1 MKLLMYTIIDLETTG
16 GKFNEES
23 IIEVAAYRFDG
34 NSIKDQFISLVNPQ
48 RDIHPY
54 VEKLT
59 GINSKMVKTAPKFHE
74 IAKRVVEI
82 TSDSILVAHNAQF
95 DYRILQL
102 EFKRLGYEFSM
113 KSLCTVIL
121 SQELLPEQESYKLG
135 RLSRSLGIP
144 LKDRHRASG
153 DALATVELFKILLE
167 KDIEQNIIKKSI
179 VEFPGESMN
188 SLFKETIESLN
199 NDVGVFYIYNK
210 NKKLIYIDYSKDIK
224 NKVVKLFTSKK
235 FIPKYVQNNFK
246 SIKVHK
252 TGNISISVIKALNE
266 IRTLKPKINNNI
278 DPKLFYK
285 IDKPDVISKLKDFI
299 ITFNGKNENDKS
311 FIFFKN
317 EKFTGYGYFDLF
329 NNINTEQKLNSR
341 LVEVNESDKVKNYVY
356 RLIFQKKYKKLLT
369 LKEIYKFSEIE

>member
-1 MKLLMYTIIDLETTG
+1 MYTIIDLETTG

-23 IIEVAAYRFDG
+23 IIEVAAYKFDG
-34 NSIKDQFISLVNPQ
+34 VNITDQFISLVNPQ

-59 GINSKMVKTAPKFHE
+59 GITSDMVQSAPKFQE
-74 IAKRVVEI
+74 VAKRIIEI
-82 TSDSILVAHNAQF
+82 TSESILVAHNAQF

-102 EFKRLGYEFSM
+102 EFKRLGFEFSM

-153 DALATVELFKILLE
+153 DALATVELLKILIE
-167 KDIEQNIIKKSI
+167 KDINQEIIKRSI
-179 VEFPGESMN
+179 VEFPGESI
-188 SLFKETIESLN
+188 SSIFKKTIETLDN
-199 NDVGVFYIYNK
+199 TTGVFYIYNK

-224 NKVVKLFTSKK
+224 NKVIKLFTSKK

-252 TGNISISVIKALNE
+252 TGNIEIAILKTIHEIKS
-266 IRTLKPKINNNI
+266 LKPKINNNI

-285 IDKPDVISKLKDFI
+285 IDVPQVIIDKKNFI
-299 ITFNGKNENDKS
+299 ITFSGKKDDEKG
-311 FIFFKN
+311 FILLKN
-317 EKFTGYGYFDLF
+317 EKVVGYGYFDLF
-329 NNINTEQKLNSR
+329 NNINTEKKLNSR
-341 LVEVNESDKVKNYVY
+341 VVKVNECKKVKNYVY
-356 RLIFQKKYKKLLT
+356 RVISEKRYKKLLT
-369 LKEIYKFSEIE
+369 LDEIYKFSGIE

>member
-1 MKLLMYTIIDLETTG
+1 MYTIIDLETTG

-23 IIEVAAYRFDG
+23 IIEVAAYKFDG

-59 GINSKMVKTAPKFHE
+59 GITSKMVKTAPKFHE

-341 LVEVNESDKVKNYVY
+341 LVEVDESDKVKNYVY

-369 LKEIYKFSEIE
+369 LKEIYKFSELE

>member
-1 MKLLMYTIIDLETTG
+1 MYTIVDLETTG

-23 IIEVAAYRFDG
+23 IIEVAAYKFDG
-34 NSIKDQFISLVNPQ
+34 TSIKDQFISLVNPQ

-59 GINSKMVKTAPKFHE
+59 GITSKMVKTAPKFHE

-121 SQELLPEQESYKLG
+121 SQELLPDQESYKLG
-135 RLSRSLGIP
+135 KLSRSLGIP

-167 KDIEQNIIKKSI
+167 KDIKQNIIKKSI

-188 SLFKETIESLN
+188 SLFKDTIENLN

-210 NKKLIYIDYSKDIK
+210 HKKLIYIDYSKDIK
-224 NKVVKLFTSKK
+224 NKVIKLFTSKK

-278 DPKLFYK
+278 DPKIFYK
-285 IDKPDVISKLKDFI
+285 TEKPDLISKLKDFI

-317 EKFTGYGYFDLF
+317 EKFIGYGYFDLF
-329 NNINTEQKLNSR
+329 NNINSEQKLNSR
-341 LVEVNESDKVKNYVY
+341 LVKVDESNKVKNYVY
-356 RLIFQKKYKKLLT
+356 RLISQKKYKKLLT
-369 LKEIYKFSEIE
+369 LSEIYKFSDIE

>member
-1 MKLLMYTIIDLETTG
+1 MYTIIDIESTG

-34 NSIKDQFISLVNPQ
+34 TSIKDQFISLVNPQ

-59 GINSKMVKTAPKFHE
+59 GITSKMVKTAPKFHE
-74 IAKRVVEI
+74 IAKRIVEI

-121 SQELLPEQESYKLG
+121 SQELLPDQESYKLG

-153 DALATVELFKILLE
+153 DALATVELFKILME
-167 KDIEQNIIKKSI
+167 KDTKQDIIKKSI

-252 TGNISISVIKALNE
+252 TGNISICVIKALNE

-299 ITFNGKNENDKS
+299 ITFNGKNENEKS

-341 LVEVNESDKVKNYVY
+341 LVEVDESDKVKNYVY

>member
-1 MKLLMYTIIDLETTG
+1 MYTIIDLETTG

-59 GINSKMVKTAPKFHE
+59 GISSKMVKTAPKFHE

-179 VEFPGESMN
+179 IEFPGESMN

-266 IRTLKPKINNNI
+266 IRTLNPKINNNI

-341 LVEVNESDKVKNYVY
+341 LVEVDESDKVKNYVY

-369 LKEIYKFSEIE
+369 LKEIYKFSELE

>member
-1 MKLLMYTIIDLETTG
+1 MYTIIDIESTG

-34 NSIKDQFISLVNPQ
+34 TSIKDQFISLVNPQ

-59 GINSKMVKTAPKFHE
+59 GITSKMVKTAPKFHE
-74 IAKRVVEI
+74 IAKRIVEI

-121 SQELLPEQESYKLG
+121 SQELLPDQESYKLG

-153 DALATVELFKILLE
+153 DALATVELFKILME
-167 KDIEQNIIKKSI
+167 KDIKQDIIKKSI
-179 VEFPGESMN
+179 VEFPGESMS
-188 SLFKETIESLN
+188 SLFKETIENLKN
-199 NDVGVFYIYNK
+199 NVGVFYIYNK

-246 SIKVHK
+246 SIKVHN
-252 TGNISISVIKALNE
+252 TGNISISILKALNE
-266 IRTLKPKINNNI
+266 IKTLNPKINNNI
-278 DPKLFYK
+278 DPKIFFK
-285 IDKPDVISKLKDFI
+285 IDKPDIISEIKNFI
-299 ITFNGKNENDKS
+299 ITFSGKNKNDKS
-311 FIFFKN
+311 FILFKN
-317 EKFTGYGYFDLF
+317 EKFLGYGYFDLF
-329 NNINTEQKLNSR
+329 NNINTEQKLKSR
-341 LVEVNESDKVKNYVY
+341 LVKVNESKKVKNYVY
-356 RLIFQKKYKKLLT
+356 RLISQKKYKKLLT

>member
-1 MKLLMYTIIDLETTG
+1 MYTIIDLETTG

-59 GINSKMVKTAPKFHE
+59 GITSKMVKTAPKFHE

-82 TSDSILVAHNAQF
+82 TTDSILVAHNAQF

-341 LVEVNESDKVKNYVY
+341 LVEVDESDKVKNYVY

-369 LKEIYKFSEIE
+369 LKEIYKFSELE

>member
-1 MKLLMYTIIDLETTG
+1 MYTIIDIESTG

-34 NSIKDQFISLVNPQ
+34 TSIKDQFISLVNPQ

-59 GINSKMVKTAPKFHE
+59 GITSKMVKTAPKFHE
-74 IAKRVVEI
+74 IAKRIVEI

-121 SQELLPEQESYKLG
+121 SQELLPDQESYKLG

-153 DALATVELFKILLE
+153 DALATVELFKILME
-167 KDIEQNIIKKSI
+167 KDIKQDIIKKSI
-179 VEFPGESMN
+179 VEFPGESMS
-188 SLFKETIESLN
+188 SLFKETIENLKN
-199 NDVGVFYIYNK
+199 NIGVFYIYNK

-246 SIKVHK
+246 SIKVHN
-252 TGNISISVIKALNE
+252 TGNISISIIKALNE
-266 IRTLKPKINNNI
+266 IKTLKPKINNNI
-278 DPKLFYK
+278 DPKIFFK
-285 IDKPDVISKLKDFI
+285 IDKPDIISEIKNFI
-299 ITFNGKNENDKS
+299 ITFSGKNKNDKS

-317 EKFTGYGYFDLF
+317 EKFLGYGYFDLF
-329 NNINTEQKLNSR
+329 NNINTEQKLKSR
-341 LVEVNESDKVKNYVY
+341 LVKVNESKNVKNYVY
-356 RLIFQKKYKKLLT
+356 RLISQKKYKKLLT

>member
-1 MKLLMYTIIDLETTG
+1 MYTIIDIESTG

-34 NSIKDQFISLVNPQ
+34 TSIKDQFISLVNPQ

-59 GINSKMVKTAPKFHE
+59 GITSKMVKTAPKFHE
-74 IAKRVVEI
+74 IAKRIVEI

-121 SQELLPEQESYKLG
+121 SQELLPDQESYKLG

-153 DALATVELFKILLE
+153 DALATVELFKILME
-167 KDIEQNIIKKSI
+167 KDIKQDIIKKSI
-179 VEFPGESMN
+179 VEFPGESMS
-188 SLFKETIESLN
+188 SLFKETIENLKHN
-199 NDVGVFYIYNK
+199 IGVFYIYNK

-246 SIKVHK
+246 SIKVHN
-252 TGNISISVIKALNE
+252 TGNISISIIKALNE
-266 IRTLKPKINNNI
+266 IKTLNPKINNNI
-278 DPKLFYK
+278 DPKIFFK
-285 IDKPDVISKLKDFI
+285 IDKPDIISEIKNFI
-299 ITFNGKNENDKS
+299 ITFSGKNKNDKS

-317 EKFTGYGYFDLF
+317 EKFLGYGYFDLF
-329 NNINTEQKLNSR
+329 NNINTEQKLKSR
-341 LVEVNESDKVKNYVY
+341 LVKVNESKKVKNYVY
-356 RLIFQKKYKKLLT
+356 RLISQKKYKKLLT

>member
-1 MKLLMYTIIDLETTG
+1 MYTIVDLETTG

-34 NSIKDQFISLVNPQ
+34 VAITDQFISLVNPQ

-59 GINSKMVKTAPKFHE
+59 GITSKMVKTAPKFHE
-74 IAKRVVEI
+74 VAKRIIEI
-82 TSDSILVAHNAQF
+82 SSDSILVAHNAQF

-102 EFKRLGYEFSM
+102 EFKRLGFEFSM

-144 LKDRHRASG
+144 LKERHRASG
-153 DALATVELFKILLE
+153 DALATVELLKILIE
-167 KDIEQNIIKKSI
+167 KDINQNIIKKSI
-179 VEFPGESMN
+179 VEFPGESI
-188 SLFKETIESLN
+188 SSIFRKTIEDLEN
-199 NDVGVFYIYNK
+199 TIGVFYIYNK
-210 NKKLIYIDYSKDIK
+210 NRKLIYVDYGKDIK
-224 NKVVKLFTSKK
+224 NKVIKLFTSKK

-252 TGNISISVIKALNE
+252 TGSIHIAILKAIQEIKS
-266 IRTLKPKINNNI
+266 LKPKINKNI

-285 IDKPDVISKLKDFI
+285 IDIPKIINDKKNFI
-299 ITFNGKNENDKS
+299 ITFSGKNEDEKG
-311 FIFFKN
+311 FILFKV
-317 EKFTGYGYFDLF
+317 EKIIGYGYFDLF
-329 NNINTEQKLNSR
+329 NNINTEKKLNSR
-341 LVEVNESDKVKNYVY
+341 VVKVDECKKVKNYVY
-356 RLIFQKKYKKLLT
+356 GVISEKRYKKLLT
-369 LKEIYKFSEIE
+369 LEEIYKFSGIE

>member
-1 MKLLMYTIIDLETTG
+1 MYTIVDLETTG

-23 IIEVAAYRFDG
+23 IIEDAAYKFNG
-34 NSIKDQFISLVNPQ
+34 TNITDQFISLVNPQ

-59 GINSKMVKTAPKFHE
+59 GITSKMVKTAPKFHE
-74 IAKRVVEI
+74 IAKRVIEI

-121 SQELLPEQESYKLG
+121 SQELLPEQESFKLG
-135 RLSRSLGIP
+135 KLSRSLGIP

-153 DALATVELFKILLE
+153 DALATLELFKILME
-167 KDIEQNIIKKSI
+167 KDVKQEIIKKSI

-188 SLFKETIESLN
+188 SLFKDTIENLN
-199 NDVGVFYIYNK
+199 NEVGVFYIYNK
-210 NKKLIYIDYSKDIK
+210 HKKLIYIDYSKDIK

-266 IRTLKPKINNNI
+266 IRSLKPKINNNI
-278 DPKLFYK
+278 DPKIFHK
-285 IDKPDVISKLKDFI
+285 TEKPDIISKLKDFI
-299 ITFNGKNENDKS
+299 IIFNGKNENDKS

-341 LVEVNESDKVKNYVY
+341 LVKVDESNKVKNYVY

-369 LKEIYKFSEIE
+369 LSEIYKFSDIE

>member
-1 MKLLMYTIIDLETTG
+1 MYTIVDLETTG

-23 IIEVAAYRFDG
+23 IIEVAAYKFDG
-34 NSIKDQFISLVNPQ
+34 TSIKDQFISLVNPQ

-59 GINSKMVKTAPKFHE
+59 GITSKMVKTAPKFHE

-121 SQELLPEQESYKLG
+121 AQELLPDQESYKLG

-167 KDIEQNIIKKSI
+167 KDIKQNIIKKSI

-188 SLFKETIESLN
+188 SLFKDTIENLN

-210 NKKLIYIDYSKDIK
+210 HKKLIYIDYSKDIK

-252 TGNISISVIKALNE
+252 TGNVSISVIKALNE

-278 DPKLFYK
+278 DPKIFYK
-285 IDKPDVISKLKDFI
+285 TEKPDIVSKLKDFI

-341 LVEVNESDKVKNYVY
+341 LVKVDESNKVKNYVY

-369 LKEIYKFSEIE
+369 LSEIYKFSDIE

>member
-1 MKLLMYTIIDLETTG
+1 MYTIVDLETTG

-34 NSIKDQFISLVNPQ
+34 VAITDQFISLVNPQ

-59 GINSKMVKTAPKFHE
+59 GITSKMVKTAPKFHE
-74 IAKRVVEI
+74 VAKRIIEI

-102 EFKRLGYEFSM
+102 EFKRLGFEFSM

-153 DALATVELFKILLE
+153 DALATVELLKILIE
-167 KDIEQNIIKKSI
+167 KDINQNIIKNSI
-179 VEFPGESMN
+179 VEFPGESI
-188 SLFKETIESLN
+188 SSIFRKTIEDLEN
-199 NDVGVFYIYNK
+199 TIGVFYIYNK
-210 NKKLIYIDYSKDIK
+210 NRKLIYVDYSKDIK
-224 NKVVKLFTSKK
+224 NKVIKLFTSKK

-252 TGNISISVIKALNE
+252 TGSIDIAILKAIQEIKS
-266 IRTLKPKINNNI
+266 LKPKINNNI

-285 IDKPDVISKLKDFI
+285 IDIPEIINDKKNFI
-299 ITFNGKNENDKS
+299 ITFSGKNEDEKG
-311 FIFFKN
+311 FILFK
-317 EKFTGYGYFDLF
+317 EKKIIGYGYFDLF
-329 NNINTEQKLNSR
+329 NNINTEKKLNSR
-341 LVEVNESDKVKNYVY
+341 VVKVDECKKVKNYVY
-356 RLIFQKKYKKLLT
+356 RVISEKRYKKLLT
-369 LKEIYKFSEIE
+369 LEEIYKFSGIE

>member
-1 MKLLMYTIIDLETTG
+1 MYTIVDLETTG

-23 IIEVAAYRFDG
+23 IIEVAAYKFNG
-34 NSIKDQFISLVNPQ
+34 TEIIDQFISLVNPV

-59 GINSKMVKTAPKFHE
+59 GISSKMVKTAPKFHE
-74 IAKRVVEI
+74 IAKRVIEI

-121 SQELLPEQESYKLG
+121 SQELLPEQESFKLG
-135 RLSRSLGIP
+135 KLSRSLGIP

-153 DALATVELFKILLE
+153 DALATVELFKILME
-167 KDIEQNIIKKSI
+167 KDVKQEIIKKSI

-188 SLFKETIESLN
+188 SLFKDTIENLN
-199 NDVGVFYIYNK
+199 NEVGVFYIYNK
-210 NKKLIYIDYSKDIK
+210 HKKLIYIDYSKDIK

-266 IRTLKPKINNNI
+266 IRSLKPKINNNI
-278 DPKLFYK
+278 DPKIFQK
-285 IDKPDVISKLKDFI
+285 TDKPIIVAELKDFI
-299 ITFNGKNENDKS
+299 ITFNGKKESDKS

-317 EKFTGYGYFDLF
+317 EELVGYGYFNLF
-329 NNINTEQKLNSR
+329 NNINNQEKLYSRVVKVENSAK
-341 LVEVNESDKVKNYVY
+341 VNNYVY
-356 RLIFQKKYKKLLT
+356 RIISQKKYKKLLT
-369 LKEIYKFSEIE
+369 LSEIYKFSDIE

>member
-1 MKLLMYTIIDLETTG
+1 MYTIIDIESTG

-34 NSIKDQFISLVNPQ
+34 TSIKDQFISLVNPQ

-59 GINSKMVKTAPKFHE
+59 GITSKMVKTAPKFHE
-74 IAKRVVEI
+74 IAKRIVEI

-121 SQELLPEQESYKLG
+121 SQELLPDQESYKLG

-153 DALATVELFKILLE
+153 DALATVELFKILME
-167 KDIEQNIIKKSI
+167 KDIKQDIIKKSI
-179 VEFPGESMN
+179 VEFPGESMS
-188 SLFKETIESLN
+188 SLFKETIENLKN
-199 NDVGVFYIYNK
+199 NIGVFYIYNK

-246 SIKVHK
+246 SIKVHN
-252 TGNISISVIKALNE
+252 TGNISISILKALNE
-266 IRTLKPKINNNI
+266 IKTLNPKINNNI
-278 DPKLFYK
+278 DPKIFFK
-285 IDKPDVISKLKDFI
+285 IDKPDIISEIKNFI
-299 ITFNGKNENDKS
+299 ITFSGKNKNDKS

-317 EKFTGYGYFDLF
+317 EKFLGYGYFDLF
-329 NNINTEQKLNSR
+329 NNINTEQKLKSR
-341 LVEVNESDKVKNYVY
+341 LVKVNETKKVKNYVY
-356 RLIFQKKYKKLLT
+356 RLISQKKYKKLLT

>member
-1 MKLLMYTIIDLETTG
+1 MYTIIDIESTG

-34 NSIKDQFISLVNPQ
+34 TSIKDQFISLVNPQ

-59 GINSKMVKTAPKFHE
+59 GITSKMVKTAPKFHE
-74 IAKRVVEI
+74 IAKRIVEI

-121 SQELLPEQESYKLG
+121 SQELLPDQESYKLG

-153 DALATVELFKILLE
+153 DALATVELFKILME
-167 KDIEQNIIKKSI
+167 KDTKQDIIKKSI

-235 FIPKYVQNNFK
+235 FIAKFVQNNFK

-252 TGNISISVIKALNE
+252 TGNISICVIKALNE

-299 ITFNGKNENDKS
+299 ITFNGKNENEKS

-341 LVEVNESDKVKNYVY
+341 LVEVDESNKVKNYVY

>member
-1 MKLLMYTIIDLETTG
+1 MYTIIDLETTG

-59 GINSKMVKTAPKFHE
+59 GITSKMVKTAPKFHE

-210 NKKLIYIDYSKDIK
+210 KKKLIYIDYSKDIK

-341 LVEVNESDKVKNYVY
+341 LVEVDESDKVKNYVY

-369 LKEIYKFSEIE
+369 LKEIYKFSELE

>member
-1 MKLLMYTIIDLETTG
+1 MYTIIDLETTG

-59 GINSKMVKTAPKFHE
+59 GISSKMVKTAPKFHE

-102 EFKRLGYEFSM
+102 EFKRLEYEFSM

-121 SQELLPEQESYKLG
+121 SQELLPDQESYKLG

-341 LVEVNESDKVKNYVY
+341 LVEVDESVKVKNYVY
-356 RLIFQKKYKKLLT
+356 RLLFQKKYKKLLT
-369 LKEIYKFSEIE
+369 LKEIYKFSELE

>member
-1 MKLLMYTIIDLETTG
+1 MYTIVDLETTG

-34 NSIKDQFISLVNPQ
+34 VAITDQFISLVNPQ

-59 GINSKMVKTAPKFHE
+59 GITSKMVKTAPKFHE
-74 IAKRVVEI
+74 VAKRIIEI

-102 EFKRLGYEFSM
+102 EFKRLGFEFSM

-153 DALATVELFKILLE
+153 DALATVELLKILIE
-167 KDIEQNIIKKSI
+167 KDINQNIIKKSI
-179 VEFPGESMN
+179 VEFPGESI
-188 SLFKETIESLN
+188 SSVFRKTIEDLEN
-199 NDVGVFYIYNK
+199 TTGVFYIYNK
-210 NKKLIYIDYSKDIK
+210 NKKLIYVDYSKDMK
-224 NKVVKLFTSKK
+224 NKVIKLFTSKK

-252 TGNISISVIKALNE
+252 TGSIDIAILKAIQEIKS
-266 IRTLKPKINNNI
+266 LKPKINNNI

-285 IDKPDVISKLKDFI
+285 IDIPQIINDKKNFI
-299 ITFNGKNENDKS
+299 ITFSGKNEDEKG
-311 FIFFKN
+311 FILLKE
-317 EKFTGYGYFDLF
+317 EKVIGYGYFDLF
-329 NNINTEQKLNSR
+329 NNINTEKKLISR
-341 LVEVNESDKVKNYVY
+341 VVKIDECKKVKNYVY
-356 RLIFQKKYKKLLT
+356 RVISEKRYKKLLT
-369 LKEIYKFSEIE
+369 LEEIYKFSGIE